1 MIETL
6 SPGQTRRP
14 IHLGGT
20 FRANPRGTTSA
31 CGCGEGARPQ
41 ERGLW
46 PALRPAAVGCQRF
59 AERPAGCSVPAP
71 ERVRCVGACTDKGPD
86 GTARVVAAP
95 ADRELG
101 WGEI

>member
-31 CGCGEGARPQ
+31 CGCGDGARPQ
-41 ERGLW
+41 ERGL
-46 PALRPAAVGCQRF
+46 RPA
-59 AERPAGCSVPAP
+59 PAARG
-71 ERVRCVGACTDKGPD
+71 GACTDKGPD

-101 WGEI
+101 WGEIADRHADNAWPVIHHGVSLR